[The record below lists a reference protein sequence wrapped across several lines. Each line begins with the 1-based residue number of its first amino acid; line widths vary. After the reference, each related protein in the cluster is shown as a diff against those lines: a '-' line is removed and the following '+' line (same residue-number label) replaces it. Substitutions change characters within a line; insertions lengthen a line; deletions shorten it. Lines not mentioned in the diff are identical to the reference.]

1 MEQNKVYIAEN
12 KEKVKEYKDNW
23 YQKKKLAKIDEN
35 ENKFE
40 DNSIQSI

>member
-1 MEQNKVYIAEN
+1 
-12 KEKVKEYKDNW
+12 VKEYKDNW